1 MSNRSRTFSIKAIVL
16 SQKSI
21 GETDRVVRLLSR
33 ERGKITVIAKGARKM
48 NSSKRAFLEAG
59 NVIVAHLV
67 KTKSLPLLTQAKLL
81 QDCAPIWTSLDKIR
95 QLSQFLEIL
104 DRLFVEEELTP
115 EVFDF
120 ILESRNQI
128 VSAEKT
134 KRTIIKRLEAL
145 IVHLGYQPLEDTQHS
160 SILDY
165 VSELSDRPMK
175 SWKYLKV

>member
-1 MSNRSRTFSIKAIVL
+1 MVL

-48 NSSKRAFLEAG
+48 KSSKRAFLEAG
-59 NVIVAHLV
+59 NVIIAYGVV
-67 KTKSLPLLTQAKLL
+67 TKSLPLLTQAKLIE
-81 QDCAPIWTSLDKIR
+81 DCADIWTNLDKIR

-104 DRLFVEEELTP
+104 DRLFVEEELAP
-115 EVFDF
+115 EVFEF
-120 ILESRNQI
+120 ILESRNEI
-128 VSAEKT
+128 VSTEKT
-134 KRTIIKRLEAL
+134 KKTIVKRLEAL
-145 IVHLGYQPLEDTQHS
+145 IVHLGYQPLKDTQHS

-175 SWKYLKV
+175 SWKFLKI